1 MKKLF
6 LAILFSVTALS
17 AQANIVINT
26 TRVIYPAGN
35 KEVSVQ
41 LLNTGD
47 QPSLVQSWIDDG
59 DPNSTPETAKVP
71 FLLTP
76 PVVKVDG
83 NNGQQLRI
91 KHTNSNLPTDRES
104 LFYLNVLDI
113 PPIAEN
119 IADKNVMQ
127 IAIRTRI
134 KFLYRPEKLSISP
147 KQIEQHVALKRDGNQ
162 LKLENL
168 SPYILNIVG
177 LKSSNAQP
185 NLLNEGTIIKPFSS
199 HSFSTNEKIKAG
211 DKLTLAIVDDFGAI
225 NKLTLPLQQ

>member
-6 LAILFSVTALS
+6 LATLLAVTALPS
-17 AQANIVINT
+17 DANIVINT
-26 TRVIYPAGN
+26 TRIIYPAGN
-35 KEVSVQ
+35 KEASVQ
-41 LLNTGD
+41 LLNVGD

-76 PVVKVDG
+76 PVVKIDG

-91 KHTNSNLPTDRES
+91 KHTNSNLPIDRES

-119 IADKNVMQ
+119 IADRNVMQ

-134 KFLYRPEKLSISP
+134 KFFYRPEKLSISP
-147 KQIEQHVALKRDGNQ
+147 KQIEQHIVLKHDGNQ
-162 LKLENL
+162 LKLENS
-168 SPYILNIVG
+168 SPYFLNVVG
-177 LKSSNAQP
+177 LKSSATQP
-185 NLLNEGTIIKPFSS
+185 NLLNEGTIIKPLSS
-199 HSFSTNEKIKAG
+199 HSFSTNERVKTG

-225 NKLTLPLQQ
+225 NKLTLSLQ

>member
-6 LAILFSVTALS
+6 LATLLAVTALPS
-17 AQANIVINT
+17 DANIVINT

-41 LLNTGD
+41 LLNAGD

-76 PVVKVDG
+76 PVVKIDG

-91 KHTNSNLPTDRES
+91 KHTSSNLPTDRES

-113 PPIAEN
+113 PPVAEN

-134 KFLYRPEKLSISP
+134 KFFYRPEKLSISP
-147 KQIEQHVALKRDGNQ
+147 KQIKQHIVLKRDGNQ
-162 LKLENL
+162 LKLVNS
-168 SPYILNIVG
+168 SPYFLNVVG
-177 LKSSNAQP
+177 LKSSDTQP
-185 NLLNEGTIIKPFSS
+185 NLLNEGTIIQPLSS
-199 HSFSTNEKIKAG
+199 HSFSTNEKVKVS

-225 NKLTLPLQQ
+225 NKLTLPLQ

>member
-6 LAILFSVTALS
+6 LTILLGITTLS
-17 AQANIVINT
+17 AHANIVINT
-26 TRVIYPAGN
+26 TRVIYPASN

-41 LLNTGD
+41 LLNAGD

-76 PVVKVDG
+76 PVVKIDG

-91 KHTNSNLPTDRES
+91 KYISNNLPTDRES

-113 PPIAEN
+113 PPVAEN
-119 IADKNVMQ
+119 ISDKNVMQ

-134 KFLYRPEKLSISP
+134 KFFYRPDKLSILP
-147 KQIEQHVALKRDGNQ
+147 KQIQQHIVLKREGSQ
-162 LKLENL
+162 LKLENA
-168 SPYILNIVG
+168 SPYFMSIVG
-177 LKSSNAQP
+177 LKSSDTQP

-199 HSFSTNEKIKAG
+199 HSFSTNEKVKVG

-225 NKLTLPLQQ
+225 NKLTLPLQ

>member
-6 LAILFSVTALS
+6 LAILLGMTTLS
-17 AQANIVINT
+17 AHANIVINT
-26 TRVIYPAGN
+26 TRVIYPASN

-41 LLNTGD
+41 LLNAGD

-76 PVVKVDG
+76 PVVKIDG

-91 KHTNSNLPTDRES
+91 KHINSNLPTDRES

-113 PPIAEN
+113 PPVAEN
-119 IADKNVMQ
+119 IGDKNVMQ

-134 KFLYRPEKLSISP
+134 KFFYRPDKLSILP
-147 KQIEQHVALKRDGNQ
+147 KQIQQYIVLKREGSQ
-162 LKLENL
+162 LKLENS
-168 SPYILNIVG
+168 SPYFMNIVG
-177 LKSSNAQP
+177 LKSSDTQP
-185 NLLNEGTIIKPFSS
+185 NLLNEGTIIKPFSFY
-199 HSFSTNEKIKAG
+199 SFSTNEKVKVG

-225 NKLTLPLQQ
+225 HKLTLPLQ

>member
-6 LAILFSVTALS
+6 LAILLGMTTLS
-17 AQANIVINT
+17 AHANIVINT
-26 TRVIYPAGN
+26 TRVIYPSSN

-41 LLNTGD
+41 LLNAGD
-47 QPSLVQSWIDDG
+47 QPSLIQSWIDDG

-76 PVVKVDG
+76 PVVKIDG

-91 KHTNSNLPTDRES
+91 KHINSNLPTDRES

-113 PPIAEN
+113 PPVAEN
-119 IADKNVMQ
+119 IGDKNVMQ

-134 KFLYRPEKLSISP
+134 KFFYRPDKLSILP
-147 KQIEQHVALKRDGNQ
+147 KQLQQHIVLKREGGQ
-162 LKLENL
+162 LKLENS
-168 SPYILNIVG
+168 SPYFVNIVG
-177 LKSSNAQP
+177 LKSSDTQP

-199 HSFSTNEKIKAG
+199 HSFSTNEKVKVG
-211 DKLTLAIVDDFGAI
+211 DKLTLAIIDDFGAI
-225 NKLTLPLQQ
+225 NKLTLLLQ

>member
-6 LAILFSVTALS
+6 LATLLTVTALPS
-17 AQANIVINT
+17 YANIVINT
-26 TRVIYPAGN
+26 TRVIYPASN

-41 LLNTGD
+41 LLNAGD

-91 KHTNSNLPTDRES
+91 KYTNSNLPPDRES

-113 PPIAEN
+113 PPVAEN

-134 KFLYRPEKLSISP
+134 KFFYRPEKLSISP
-147 KQIEQHVALKRDGNQ
+147 KQIEQHIVLKRDGSK
-162 LKLENL
+162 LKLDNS
-168 SPYILNIVG
+168 SPYFLNVVG
-177 LKSSNAQP
+177 LKSSNTQP
-185 NLLNEGTIIKPFSS
+185 NLLNEGTIIKPLSS
-199 HSFSTNEKIKAG
+199 YSFSTNEKLKIG
-211 DKLTLAIVDDFGAI
+211 DKLTLAIVDDFGSI
-225 NKLTLPLQQ
+225 NKLTLPLQ

>member
-6 LAILFSVTALS
+6 LTILLGITTLS
-17 AQANIVINT
+17 AHANIVINT
-26 TRVIYPAGN
+26 TRVIYPASN

-41 LLNTGD
+41 LLNAGD

-76 PVVKVDG
+76 PVVKIDG

-91 KHTNSNLPTDRES
+91 KYISSNLPTDRES

-119 IADKNVMQ
+119 IGDKNVMQ

-134 KFLYRPEKLSISP
+134 KFFYRPDKLSILP
-147 KQIEQHVALKRDGNQ
+147 KQIQQHIGLKREGSQ
-162 LKLENL
+162 LKLENS
-168 SPYILNIVG
+168 SPYFMNIIG
-177 LKSSNAQP
+177 LKSSDTQP

-199 HSFSTNEKIKAG
+199 HSFSTNEKVKVG

-225 NKLTLPLQQ
+225 NKLTLPLQ

>member
-6 LAILFSVTALS
+6 LATLLAVTALPS
-17 AQANIVINT
+17 DANIVINT

-76 PVVKVDG
+76 PVVKIDG

-91 KHTNSNLPTDRES
+91 KHTSSNLPTDRES

-113 PPIAEN
+113 PPVAEN

-134 KFLYRPEKLSISP
+134 KFFYRPEKLSISP
-147 KQIEQHVALKRDGNQ
+147 KQIKQHIVLKRDGNQ
-162 LKLENL
+162 LKLVNS
-168 SPYILNIVG
+168 SPY
-177 LKSSNAQP
+177 
-185 NLLNEGTIIKPFSS
+185 FSKCRRS
-199 HSFSTNEKIKAG
+199 QIFRHST
-211 DKLTLAIVDDFGAI
+211 
-225 NKLTLPLQQ
+225 

>member
-6 LAILFSVTALS
+6 LTILLGITTLS
-17 AQANIVINT
+17 AHANIVINT
-26 TRVIYPAGN
+26 TRVIYPANN

-41 LLNTGD
+41 LLNAGD

-76 PVVKVDG
+76 PVVKIEG

-91 KHTNSNLPTDRES
+91 KYINSNLPADRES

-113 PPIAEN
+113 PPVAEN
-119 IADKNVMQ
+119 IGDKNIMQ

-134 KFLYRPEKLSISP
+134 KFFYRPDKLSISP
-147 KQIEQHVALKRDGNQ
+147 KQIQQHIALKREGNQ
-162 LKLENL
+162 LKLENS
-168 SPYILNIVG
+168 SPYFMNVVG
-177 LKSSNAQP
+177 LKSADTQP

-199 HSFSTNEKIKAG
+199 HSFSTNEKVKAG

-225 NKLTLPLQQ
+225 NKLTLPLQ

>member
-6 LAILFSVTALS
+6 LTILLGITTLS
-17 AQANIVINT
+17 AHANIVINT
-26 TRVIYPAGN
+26 TRVIYPANN

-41 LLNTGD
+41 LLNVGD

-76 PVVKVDG
+76 PVVKIEG

-91 KHTNSNLPTDRES
+91 KYINSNLPADRES

-113 PPIAEN
+113 PPVAEN
-119 IADKNVMQ
+119 IGDKNIMQ

-134 KFLYRPEKLSISP
+134 KFFYRPDKLSISP
-147 KQIEQHVALKRDGNQ
+147 KQIQQNIALKREGNQ
-162 LKLENL
+162 LKLENS
-168 SPYILNIVG
+168 SPYFMNVVG
-177 LKSSNAQP
+177 LKSADTQP

-199 HSFSTNEKIKAG
+199 HSFSTNEKVKAG

-225 NKLTLPLQQ
+225 NKLTLPLQ

>member
-6 LAILFSVTALS
+6 LTILLGITTLS
-17 AQANIVINT
+17 AHANIVINT
-26 TRVIYPAGN
+26 TRVIYPANN

-41 LLNTGD
+41 LLNAGD

-76 PVVKVDG
+76 PVVKIDG

-91 KHTNSNLPTDRES
+91 KYINSNLPADRES

-113 PPIAEN
+113 PPVAEN
-119 IADKNVMQ
+119 IGDKNIMQ

-134 KFLYRPEKLSISP
+134 KFFYRPDKLSISP
-147 KQIEQHVALKRDGNQ
+147 KQIQQHIALKREGNQ
-162 LKLENL
+162 LKLENS
-168 SPYILNIVG
+168 SPYFMNVVG
-177 LKSSNAQP
+177 LKSADTQP

-199 HSFSTNEKIKAG
+199 HSFSTNEKVKAG

-225 NKLTLPLQQ
+225 NKLTLPLQ

>member
-6 LAILFSVTALS
+6 LTILLGITTLS
-17 AQANIVINT
+17 AHANIVINT
-26 TRVIYPAGN
+26 TRVIYPANN

-41 LLNTGD
+41 LLNAGD

-76 PVVKVDG
+76 PVVKIDG

-91 KHTNSNLPTDRES
+91 KYINSNLPADRES

-113 PPIAEN
+113 PPVAEN
-119 IADKNVMQ
+119 IGEKNIMQ

-134 KFLYRPEKLSISP
+134 KFFYRPDKLSISP
-147 KQIEQHVALKRDGNQ
+147 KQIQQHIALKREGNQ
-162 LKLENL
+162 LKLENS
-168 SPYILNIVG
+168 SPYFMNVVG
-177 LKSSNAQP
+177 LKSADTQP

-199 HSFSTNEKIKAG
+199 HSFSTNEKVKAG

-225 NKLTLPLQQ
+225 NKLTLPLQ

>member
-6 LAILFSVTALS
+6 LAILLGMTTLTAH
-17 AQANIVINT
+17 ANIVINT
-26 TRVIYPAGN
+26 TRVIYPSGN

-41 LLNTGD
+41 LLNAGD

-76 PVVKVDG
+76 PVVKIDG

-91 KHTNSNLPTDRES
+91 KHINSNLPTDRES

-113 PPIAEN
+113 PPVAEN
-119 IADKNVMQ
+119 IGDKNVMQ

-134 KFLYRPEKLSISP
+134 KFFYRPNKLSILP
-147 KQIEQHVALKRDGNQ
+147 KQLQQHIVLKREGSQ
-162 LKLENL
+162 LKLENS
-168 SPYILNIVG
+168 SPYFVNIVG
-177 LKSSNAQP
+177 LKSSDTQP

-199 HSFSTNEKIKAG
+199 HSFSTNEKVKVG
-211 DKLTLAIVDDFGAI
+211 DKLTLAIIDDFGAI
-225 NKLTLPLQQ
+225 NKLTLLLQ

>member
-6 LAILFSVTALS
+6 LTILLGITTLS
-17 AQANIVINT
+17 AHANIVINT
-26 TRVIYPAGN
+26 TRVIYPANN

-41 LLNTGD
+41 LLNAGD

-76 PVVKVDG
+76 PVVKIDG

-91 KHTNSNLPTDRES
+91 KYINSNLPADRES

-113 PPIAEN
+113 PPVAEN
-119 IADKNVMQ
+119 IGDKNIMQ

-134 KFLYRPEKLSISP
+134 KFFYRPDKLSISP
-147 KQIEQHVALKRDGNQ
+147 KQIQQHIALKREGNQ
-162 LKLENL
+162 LKLENS
-168 SPYILNIVG
+168 SPYFMNVVG
-177 LKSSNAQP
+177 LKAADTQP

-199 HSFSTNEKIKAG
+199 HSFSTNEKVKAG

-225 NKLTLPLQQ
+225 NKLTLPLQ

>member
-6 LAILFSVTALS
+6 LTILLGITTLS
-17 AQANIVINT
+17 AHANIVINT
-26 TRVIYPAGN
+26 TRVIYPASN

-41 LLNTGD
+41 LLNAGD

-76 PVVKVDG
+76 PVVKIDG

-91 KHTNSNLPTDRES
+91 KYISSNLPTDRES

-119 IADKNVMQ
+119 IGDKNVMQ

-134 KFLYRPEKLSISP
+134 KFFYRPDKLSILP
-147 KQIEQHVALKRDGNQ
+147 KQIQQHIGLKHEGSQ
-162 LKLENL
+162 LKLENS
-168 SPYILNIVG
+168 SPYFMNIVG
-177 LKSSNAQP
+177 LKSSDTQP

-199 HSFSTNEKIKAG
+199 HSFSTNEKVKVG

-225 NKLTLPLQQ
+225 NKLTLPLQ

>member
-6 LAILFSVTALS
+6 LAILLGMTTLS
-17 AQANIVINT
+17 AHANIVINT
-26 TRVIYPAGN
+26 TRVIYPASN

-41 LLNTGD
+41 LLNAGD

-76 PVVKVDG
+76 PVVKIDG

-91 KHTNSNLPTDRES
+91 KHINSNLPTDRES

-113 PPIAEN
+113 PPVAEN
-119 IADKNVMQ
+119 IGDKNVMQ

-134 KFLYRPEKLSISP
+134 KFFYRPDKLSISP
-147 KQIEQHVALKRDGNQ
+147 KQIQQHIVLKREGSQ
-162 LKLENL
+162 LKLENS
-168 SPYILNIVG
+168 SPYVMNIVG
-177 LKSSNAQP
+177 LKSSDTQP

-199 HSFSTNEKIKAG
+199 YSFSTNEKVKVG

-225 NKLTLPLQQ
+225 NKLTLPLQ